1 MELRKNYTFGSFRIR
16 INWLLAAC
24 VVITAA
30 TFMRLG
36 LWQLDRAAEKVDAQ
50 NELLA
55 ELQINAEPIESIP
68 PGHLHAANPELQN
81 RHVKLVGEYWNER
94 TILLLAEFYESQIG
108 YGVVTPLRLSS
119 NNRLVLVHRGWTTGI
134 LPPDTPPFTR
144 PVTGPV
150 EIDAQ
155 IFVPSGNIR
164 AIENT
169 IDASQWPLR
178 IRTLDVDTLSA
189 ILGEPLFPFTVRIT
203 ADQPGTLTRHW
214 PAVQPAINQNLS
226 YAVQWFSFGLAVLF
240 IALLASSNL
249 WILLKGTDP
258 AVADTADSDR

>member
-1 MELRKNYTFGSFRIR
+1 MEFRKNYTFGSFRIR
-16 INWLLAAC
+16 VNWPLAAC

-36 LWQLDRAAEKVDAQ
+36 LWQLDRAAEKVDARI
-50 NELLA
+50 ELLA
-55 ELQINAEPIESIP
+55 ELRVNAEPIESIP
-68 PGHLHAANPELQN
+68 LGHLHSTNPELQN
-81 RHVKLVGEYWNER
+81 RHVKLIGEYWNER

-108 YGVVTPLRLSS
+108 YGVVTPFRLSS
-119 NNRLVLVHRGWTTGI
+119 NNDLVLVHRGWTTGI

-155 IFVPSGNIR
+155 IFVPSGNTL

-178 IRTLDVDTLSA
+178 TRALDIETLSA
-189 ILGEPLFPFTVRIT
+189 IIGEPIFPFVVRIT
-203 ADQPGTLTRHW
+203 AEQPGTLTRHW
-214 PAVQPAINQNLS
+214 PAVQPEINQNLS

-249 WILLKGTDP
+249 WTLLKGTDT
-258 AVADTADSDR
+258 AVADTTD